1 VRVALVGAALLLR
14 AAAAV
19 SADID
24 LSNAFWS
31 AEIDAADLQ
40 AGPGSE
46 FNSPVVADVLV
57 STLAISGTG
66 GSSWSV
72 KVSLEGESS
81 EWLAGMSIAVKRSG
95 DSAENA
101 ISGGMSYRALTGSPE
116 TFFSGAGDYDAI
128 QILVRIDGVSAHT
141 RPDEYNLA
149 IRYTI
154 ESS

>member
-14 AAAAV
+14 AAAV
-19 SADID
+19 LSADID
-24 LSNAFWS
+24 LSNAPWS
-31 AEIDAADLQ
+31 AEIDAGDLQ
-40 AGPGSE
+40 AGPGTE

-66 GSSWSV
+66 GSNWSV

-81 EWLAGMSIAVKRSG
+81 EWLSGMSIAVKRSG
-95 DSAENA
+95 DAAESAIA
-101 ISGGMSYRALTGSPE
+101 GGVSYRVLTSSPE
-116 TFFSGAGDYDAI
+116 TFFSGTGDYETI
-128 QILVRIDGVSAHT
+128 RILVRIDGVSAHT